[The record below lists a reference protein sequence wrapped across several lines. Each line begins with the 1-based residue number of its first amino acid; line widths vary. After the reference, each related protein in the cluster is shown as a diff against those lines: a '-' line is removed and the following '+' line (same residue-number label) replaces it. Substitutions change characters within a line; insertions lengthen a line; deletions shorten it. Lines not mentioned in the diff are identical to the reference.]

1 MSGQLPTGFSRLEP
15 FVQQWDLLTERE
27 RHTTRLTAPIEESNA
42 LYEAMLPEIEPIT
55 EYLADFDINA
65 LPAPEQSL
73 LNLAL
78 SFMEVSLTVE
88 CLKSPT
94 VPGGFA
100 FERFEVLF

>member
-1 MSGQLPTGFSRLEP
+1 MSGQLPGGFAELEA
-15 FVQQWDLLTERE
+15 FVEQWDLITERE
-27 RHTTRLTAPIEESNA
+27 RHTTRLTAPIEQSNA
-42 LYEAMLPEIEPIT
+42 LYDALLPQIEPIA

-100 FERFEVLF
+100 YERFEVLF

>member
-1 MSGQLPTGFSRLEP
+1 MSLKLPDQFEQLEP
-15 FVQQWDLLTERE
+15 FLDKWNLSSERD
-27 RHTTRLTAPIEESNA
+27 RHSTRLTSPIEESQA
-42 LYEAMLPEIEPIT
+42 LYDALLPQIEPIA
-55 EYLADFDINA
+55 EYLQPFDINA
-65 LPAPEQSL
+65 LQPAEQGL

-100 FERFEVLF
+100 YDRFKVLF

>member
-1 MSGQLPTGFSRLEP
+1 MSGQLPAEFSQLEP
-15 FVQQWDLLTERE
+15 YVAQWDLLTERE
-27 RHTTRLTAPIEESNA
+27 RHTTRLTAPIEDSNA
-42 LYEAMLPEIEPIT
+42 LYEALLPEVEPIA
-55 EYLADFDINA
+55 EYLADFDVNA
-65 LPAPEQSL
+65 LPAPQQSL
-73 LNLAL
+73 MNLAL

>member
-1 MSGQLPTGFSRLEP
+1 MSAQLPAPFQSLEP
-15 FVQQWDLLTERE
+15 FVEVWDLGSERE
-27 RHTTRLTAPIEESNA
+27 RHTTRLNAPIEESQKLYDA
-42 LYEAMLPEIEPIT
+42 LLPQIEPIA
-55 EYLADFDINA
+55 EYLESFDLNN
-65 LPAPEQSL
+65 LPAQEQSL

-100 FERFEVLF
+100 FDRFEVLY